1 MKAKQRSSPTCTQ
14 FSYKGRQL
22 RLFVLMASLSLACVP
37 PSSAQLYR
45 WTDPQGTL
53 HLGNDAGEVAEASR
67 RGLAVS
73 PVGAARAGGKSAAA
87 PLSPSRVYTAQ
98 SQGAFAQR
106 LAQDL
111 GLIQQSDEDALGP
124 LSGMGIAPT
133 GYWHVTEPL
142 TAETVEEIVAA
153 TCRAAATERLALSA
167 DGAEA
172 VVRQVAVA
180 FLPAPVPLAS
190 PPAAERGDNVQPV
203 VVVEPKVIIEEPPS
217 VIVEQAPAQ
226 VIEVIQPPV
235 YVPVPAAGWSGGHPK
250 RRLPASPEPLPQ
262 HSHPRPSHMP
272 FGTSHMP
279 FGTSH
284 SKSPFLSGLTD
295 QSAGN
300 QERGGQARDPRFR
313 MP

>member
-22 RLFVLMASLSLACVP
+22 RLFVLMASLSLACVT

-111 GLIQQSDEDALGP
+111 GLIQQRDEDALGP

-142 TAETVEEIVAA
+142 TAEMVEEIVAA
-153 TCRAAATERLALSA
+153 TRRAAATARLALSA

-190 PPAAERGDNVQPV
+190 PPAVEGGDNVQPV
-203 VVVEPKVIIEEPPS
+203 VVVEPEVIIEEPPP

-235 YVPVPAAGWSGGHPK
+235 YVPVPAAGWSGRRPK
-250 RRLPASPEPLPQ
+250 RGLPASPEPLPQ
-262 HSHPRPSHMP
+262 HSHPGPSHMP

-279 FGTSH
+279 FGTGH
-284 SKSPFLSGLTD
+284 SKNPFLSGLTD
-295 QSAGN
+295 RSAGSR
-300 QERGGQARDPRFR
+300 ERGGQERKPHLR

>member
-1 MKAKQRSSPTCTQ
+1 
-14 FSYKGRQL
+14 
-22 RLFVLMASLSLACVP
+22 
-37 PSSAQLYR
+37 
-45 WTDPQGTL
+45 
-53 HLGNDAGEVAEASR
+53 
-67 RGLAVS
+67 
-73 PVGAARAGGKSAAA
+73 
-87 PLSPSRVYTAQ
+87 
-98 SQGAFAQR
+98 

-124 LSGMGIAPT
+124 LSGMGIVPT

-153 TCRAAATERLALSA
+153 TRRAAATARLALSA

-180 FLPAPVPLAS
+180 FLPAPVPMTSL
-190 PPAAERGDNVQPV
+190 PAAEGGDNVPPV
-203 VVVEPKVIIEEPPS
+203 VVVEPEVIIEEPPP

-226 VIEVIQPPV
+226 VIEVIRPPV
-235 YVPVPAAGWSGGHPK
+235 YVPVPAAGWSGRPPK
-250 RRLPASPEPLPQ
+250 RGRPASPEPLPQ
-262 HSHPRPSHMP
+262 HSHSGPSHMP
-272 FGTSHMP
+272 FGASHMP

-300 QERGGQARDPRFR
+300 RDGR
-313 MP
+313 

>member
-1 MKAKQRSSPTCTQ
+1 MPATQRSSPTRTQ
-14 FSYKGRQL
+14 CRYQGLQL
-22 RLFVLMASLSLACVP
+22 RLLVLMASLSLACAT

-67 RGLAVS
+67 RGLAVY
-73 PVGAARAGGKSAAA
+73 PVGAAQAGGKSAAA
-87 PLSPSRVYTAQ
+87 PLSPSRLYTAQ

-111 GLIQQSDEDALGP
+111 GLIQQSNEDALGP
-124 LSGMGIAPT
+124 LSSMGIAPT
-133 GYWHVTEPL
+133 GYWQVTEPL

-153 TCRAAATERLALSA
+153 TRRAAATERLALSA

-172 VVRQVAVA
+172 VVRQVAVT
-180 FLPAPVPLAS
+180 FMPAPVPLAS
-190 PPAAERGDNVQPV
+190 PSAAEGEDNVQPV
-203 VVVEPKVIIEEPPS
+203 VVVEPEVILEEPPP

-235 YVPVPAAGWSGGHPK
+235 YVPVPAAGWSSGPPK
-250 RRLPASPEPLPQ
+250 RGRSAPPGPLLQ
-262 HSHPRPSHMP
+262 HSHPGPSHMP

-279 FGTSH
+279 FGTGH
-284 SKSPFLSGLTD
+284 SKNPFLSELTD
-295 QSAGN
+295 RSAGSR
-300 QERGGQARDPRFR
+300 ERGGQERKPHLR

>member
-1 MKAKQRSSPTCTQ
+1 MKATQRSSPTRTQ
-14 FSYKGRQL
+14 VRYQGVQL
-22 RLFVLMASLSLACVP
+22 RLFVLMASLSLACVT

-53 HLGNDAGEVAEASR
+53 HLGNDAGEVAAASR
-67 RGLAVS
+67 RGLTVY

-87 PLSPSRVYTAQ
+87 PRSPSRVYTAQ

-124 LSGMGIAPT
+124 LSGMGITPT
-133 GYWHVTEPL
+133 GYWQVTEPL

-153 TCRAAATERLALSA
+153 TRRAAATARLALSA

-172 VVRQVAVA
+172 VVRQAAVA

-190 PPAAERGDNVQPV
+190 PPAAEGGEHVQPV
-203 VVVEPKVIIEEPPS
+203 VVVEPEVIIEVPPS

-226 VIEVIQPPV
+226 VIEVLQPPV
-235 YVPVPAAGWSGGHPK
+235 YVPVPTAGWSGRRPK
-250 RRLPASPEPLPQ
+250 RRHPAPPGAPPPQ
-262 HSHPRPSHMP
+262 SHPGPTHMP

-279 FGTSH
+279 FGLSH
-284 SKSPFLSGLTD
+284 SKSPLLSGRTD
-295 QSAGN
+295 RSAGSRS
-300 QERGGQARDPRFR
+300 RGAREHKTEFR